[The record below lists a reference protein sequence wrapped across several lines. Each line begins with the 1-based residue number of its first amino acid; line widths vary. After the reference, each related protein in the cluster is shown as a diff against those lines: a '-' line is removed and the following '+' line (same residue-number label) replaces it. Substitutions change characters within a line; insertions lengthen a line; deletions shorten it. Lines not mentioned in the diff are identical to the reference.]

1 MNSGNIVEFTMWD
14 QMAEDFEKHRL
25 EAMEQPVIIAINSC
39 RVERFRGICL
49 KLHQTITCNQ

>member
-1 MNSGNIVEFTMWD
+1 MNSGSIVEFTMWD

-39 RVERFRGICL
+39 RVERFRGI
-49 KLHQTITCNQ
+49 